1 MYVSKRIWSDIM
13 SEEMRQI
20 LGQAVSIIATAITI
34 LSYQLK
40 DKNKILF
47 AQILS
52 TACLAGSYF
61 LLGASSGFYLNLV
74 GIGRNLCYY
83 FQPQT
88 GRFRYFSSAF
98 FALAMCA
105 VGILFWQGP
114 ADLLIIIALAI
125 NAVALSLFSAQGL
138 RYSVLF
144 TCALMT
150 VYAAVH
156 FNVGAVLNESFSIL
170 SAAVGIFRYR
180 KKNES
185 R

>member
-1 MYVSKRIWSDIM
+1 MPEQAK
-13 SEEMRQI
+13 QI
-20 LGQAVSIIATAITI
+20 LGQAVSIIATLITI

-61 LLGASSGFYLNLV
+61 LLSASSGFYLNLV

-83 FQPQT
+83 FQPKT
-88 GRFRYFSSAF
+88 GRFRYFSSGF
-98 FALAMCA
+98 FAIAMCV

-114 ADLLIIIALAI
+114 ADLLIIVALTVNAIALG
-125 NAVALSLFSAQGL
+125 LFSAQGL

-150 VYAAVH
+150 MYAAVH

-180 KKNES
+180 KKTDILT
-185 R
+185 